1 MSKHPTL
8 LQQFRSFCLQ
18 NNADDMEKALAYFT
32 VFGGTS
38 WKVDMNI
45 PLLELIETKILKNY
59 SYIHNDIAKIT
70 FSNKHSHALLSAMA
84 TGDRRMYSTF
94 KRAHLSREEG
104 EATLDTLLDVGLI
117 RMEYALERP
126 LKEEDDTSDK
136 LSFMTPFMRF
146 WFAFISPYYKSIKEG
161 YYSEFKEAFTHREQ
175 EFSAL
180 VFQKLCFELLKK
192 MILEEN
198 VTEVGS
204 YWDRYVEIDILAK
217 TDEGRMFA
225 GSTKFTTAKI
235 KKSELAKLKEHC
247 EKAEIAPDVYVI
259 FSKNGFSSELKSL
272 KGDTLKLFSLK
283 HFKRLLDDLNEKEL
297 IPCSGKKY

>member
-1 MSKHPTL
+1 MSKQPTL
-8 LQQFRSFCLQ
+8 LQQFRSFYLQ
-18 NNADDMEKALAYFT
+18 NNAQDVEKAFTYFC

-45 PLLELIETKILKNY
+45 PLMELIETKILKNY
-59 SYIHNDIAKIT
+59 AYIHNDIAKIT
-70 FSNKHSHALLSAMA
+70 FSNKNSHALLSAMA

-126 LKEEDDTSDK
+126 LKEEDETSDK

-146 WFAFISPYYKSIKEG
+146 WFAFISPYYKSIKAG
-161 YYSEFKEAFTHREQ
+161 DFSEFKEAFSHREH

-180 VFQKLCFELLKK
+180 VFHKLCFELIKK
-192 MILEEN
+192 MFAEDSVLEI
-198 VTEVGS
+198 GG
-204 YWDRYVEIDILAK
+204 YWDKHVEIDILAK
-217 TDEGRMFA
+217 TQTGKIIA
-225 GSTKFTTAKI
+225 GNTKYTTSKI
-235 KKSELAKLKEHC
+235 KKSELSKLKEVC
-247 EKAEIAPDVYVI
+247 EKAEITPDVYVI
-259 FSKNGFSSELKSL
+259 CSKNGFSSELKSL

-283 HFKRLLDDLNEKEL
+283 HLKYLVENIGEKEL
-297 IPCSGKKY
+297 IPCAGKKY